1 MARSGNNRMA
11 RGGSSASAASSAPA
25 VSGRKK
31 LITGRIQG
39 VDKDVSRII
48 YGTLFLH
55 TFETDEACFDLLDS
69 VWAAGCNAFDCAAI

>member
-1 MARSGNNRMA
+1 MA
-11 RGGSSASAASSAPA
+11 RGLRTPMDSNALGNGARMRRA
-25 VSGRKK
+25 K
-31 LITGRIQG
+31 LITGRIRG

-55 TFETDEACFDLLDS
+55 TFETDEACFDLLDN